1 MVAMRRSG
9 TVPWFTVVV
18 VALALAAGAGLPA
31 AAETV
36 KNPDTMVKA
45 TYGEPET
52 LDPAYAYDT
61 ASGEVIYQ
69 IYENLIDFDHG
80 DLSKFVPML
89 ATQVPSVENG
99 LVSPDGLVYRFPIR
113 QGVRFHNGN
122 PLTPEDVEYTFERA
136 MLQDRS
142 GGPVWMFLEP
152 LLGYSTIEE
161 LAKDLAGVD
170 SFDQVPPEVLREV
183 YRRVDA
189 AVEVEGDTV
198 VFRLARP
205 YPPFLSILAHGG
217 SWSSIIDKEWAIAQG
232 DWDGSEDW
240 VRWHDPKA
248 ENDPLYDKA
257 NGTGPYRLVAW
268 EKGNQIIL
276 QRNEDY
282 WREPA
287 PIKTVVIRNVQEW
300 ATRQLMLQS
309 GDADIVTVDPPY
321 LEQVAA
327 MPGVRVLRRQPW
339 LANTAAFFTF
349 NIAVEG
355 NDFIGS
361 GKLDGQGIPPD
372 FFSDVDVRKAFNY
385 SFDWQV
391 YIDDVN
397 MGEAT
402 QARGPIP
409 ASLPFFNPEQP
420 VYQLDLRKAEEH
432 FRRAWGGRLW
442 ETGFRM
448 TIAYNAGND
457 ARRIAAEILE
467 QNIESLN
474 PKFQIDIQSLQWP
487 TYLQAYRESRL
498 PLFII
503 GWLADFPD
511 PHNFVVPF
519 MHSTGTYAA
528 AQRLPAELTRE
539 IDALIDRAVSTTDPE
554 VRRDAYYRLQQ
565 IAYEQAID
573 IFLVDRT
580 QPVVMRDWVQG
591 WYPNAIRPGEDFY
604 RLRKASS

>member
-1 MVAMRRSG
+1 MA
-9 TVPWFTVVV
+9 
-18 VALALAAGAGLPA
+18 AAALLALATAGAW
-31 AAETV
+31 AAEV
-36 KNPDTMVKA
+36 KNPDTIVKA

-69 IYENLIDFDHG
+69 IYENLIDFDG
-80 DLSKFVPML
+80 GNLGKFVPLL

-99 LVSPDGLVYRFPIR
+99 LISKDGRVYRFPIR
-113 QGVRFHNGN
+113 KGVRFHNGN
-122 PLTPEDVEYTFERA
+122 PLTPEDVEYSFERI

-142 GGPVWMFLEP
+142 GGPAWMLLEP
-152 LLGYSTIEE
+152 LLGYSTIED
-161 LAKDLAGVD
+161 LAKDLAKVD
-170 SFDQVPPEVLREV
+170 SFDKVPPEVLKEV

-217 SWSSIIDKEWAIAQG
+217 SWSAIIDKEWAIAQG
-232 DWDGSEDW
+232 DWDGSENW
-240 VRWHDPKA
+240 VKWHDPKA
-248 ENDPLYDKA
+248 EEDPLYDKA
-257 NGTGPYRLVAW
+257 NGTGPYKLVKW
-268 EKGNQIIL
+268 EKGVQIIL
-276 QRNEDY
+276 ERNENY
-282 WREPA
+282 WRKPA
-287 PIKTVVIRNVQEW
+287 AIKTVVIRNVEEW

-321 LEQVAA
+321 LDQVEN

-339 LANTAAFFTF
+339 LANTAAFFTWH
-349 NIAVEG
+349 ITPQG

-361 GKLDGQGIPPD
+361 GKLDGEGIPPD
-372 FFSDVDVRKAFNY
+372 FFSDIDVRKAFNY
-385 SFDWQV
+385 SFDWET
-391 YIDDVN
+391 YIRDVSK
-397 MGEAT
+397 GEAT

-409 ASLPFFNPEQP
+409 AALPFHNPEQP
-420 VYQLDLRKAEEH
+420 VYKLDLKKAEEH
-432 FRRAWGGRLW
+432 FRKAWGGQLW
-442 ETGFRM
+442 QKGFKM

-474 PKFQIDIQSLQWP
+474 PKFRIDIQSLPWP
-487 TYLQAYRESRL
+487 TYLQAYRESKL

-511 PHNFVVPF
+511 PHNFVMPYL
-519 MHSTGTYAA
+519 HSTGTFAA
-528 AQRLPAELTRE
+528 AQKLPPELTRQL
-539 IDALIDRAVSTTDPE
+539 DALIEQGISTTDPK
-554 VRRDAYYRLQQ
+554 VRQEAYYKLQQ

-580 QPVVMRDWVQG
+580 QPVVMRDWVKG

-604 RLRKASS
+604 RLSKASS

>member
-1 MVAMRRSG
+1 MRR
-9 TVPWFTVVV
+9 TRHVPRLAAALFVVG
-18 VALALAAGAGLPA
+18 LALAGALPAGAA
-31 AAETV
+31 AV
-36 KNPDTMVKA
+36 KNPDTIVKA

-52 LDPAYAYDT
+52 LDPAFAYDT

-69 IYENLIDFDHG
+69 IYENLIDFDRG
-80 DLSKFVPML
+80 DLTKFVPML
-89 ATQVPSVENG
+89 ATQVPSVQNG
-99 LVSPDGLVYRFPIR
+99 LISPDGRVYRFPIR
-113 QGVRFHNGN
+113 KGVRFHNGDL
-122 PLTPEDVEYTFERA
+122 LTPEDVEYSFERI

-142 GGPVWMFLEP
+142 GGPAWMLLEP
-152 LLGYSTIEE
+152 LLGYNTIED
-161 LAKDLAGVD
+161 LAKALAGVD
-170 SFDQVPPEVLREV
+170 SFDKVPPEVLREV

-198 VFRLARP
+198 VFRLAKP
-205 YPPFLSILAHGG
+205 FPPFLSILAHGG
-217 SWSSIIDKEWAIAQG
+217 SWSAIVDKKWAIAQG
-232 DWDGSEDW
+232 DWDGSENW
-240 VRWHDPKA
+240 VKWHDPKA

-257 NGTGPYRLVAW
+257 NGTGPYRLVRW

-276 QRNEDY
+276 ERNDNY

-287 PIKTVVIRNVQEW
+287 PTRTVVIRNVEEW

-321 LEQVAA
+321 LDQVEG

-349 NIAVEG
+349 HITPEG

-361 GKLDGQGIPPD
+361 GRLDGQGIPPD
-372 FFSDVDVRKAFNY
+372 FFTDIDVRKAFNY
-385 SFDWQV
+385 SFDWET
-391 YIDDVN
+391 YIRDVSA
-397 MGEAT
+397 GEAT

-409 ASLPFFNPEQP
+409 SSLPFFNPEQP
-420 VYQLDLRKAEEH
+420 VYTFDLKKAEEH
-432 FRRAWGGRLW
+432 FRRAWGGQLW
-442 ETGFRM
+442 EKGFRM

-467 QNIESLN
+467 HNIESIN
-474 PKFQIDIQSLQWP
+474 PKFQIDIQSLPWP
-487 TYLQAYRESRL
+487 TYLQSYLESRL

-519 MHSTGTYAA
+519 MHSTGAFAA
-528 AQRLPAELTRE
+528 AQKLPAELSQQF
-539 IDALIDRAVSTTDPE
+539 DALIAQGVSSTDPE
-554 VRRDAYYRLQQ
+554 VRRQAYYRLQQ
-565 IAYEQAID
+565 LAYEQAID

-604 RLRKASS
+604 RLRKASG